1 MKRFKKIL
9 LGLVIVLIVIQFVQ
23 PPKNRSAEI
32 LPTDLT
38 KTINVP
44 DSVQRILRISCYDC
58 HSNNTNYPWYSTIQ
72 PIGWMLARHIKDG
85 KADLNF
91 SEFGSYS
98 LRRKISKLNEIEKSI
113 TDKTMPLGSY
123 TLLHNNARLS
133 QEDKKLLS
141 NWSIKMKDSFE
152 TNK

>member
-32 LPTDLT
+32 LQTDLT
-38 KTINVP
+38 KTIIVP
-44 DSVQRILRISCYDC
+44 DSVQSILKISCYDC

-113 TDKTMPLGSY
+113 TDKTMPLASY

-152 TNK
+152 MNK